1 MSRLK
6 EFVTG
11 SLDTLIAEDKDIQR
25 HFSNEQGQHL
35 DPKGSVYQTR
45 KSLLE
50 ESLNKAYDSKLK
62 AYDKRTFMQ
71 RYVATPLRYL
81 AGAGYAAGTALFLT
95 IPGPAGFGLTGA
107 GVLAGSL
114 ADMIDTYAYVKHGQ
128 MQGRSAFAIAGE
140 DLITKPLAYLP
151 IGTGLLDIYRGRR
164 KFDAKILKHLQPE
177 IRDALSYA
185 KGLFLDRVYTATQ
198 ERKVIPLRA
207 LRDEQYTPIAVRQA
221 A

>member
-11 SLDTLIAEDKDIQR
+11 SLDTLIAQDKDIQR
-25 HFSNEQGQHL
+25 HFLNEQGQPL
-35 DPKGSVYQTR
+35 DPKGSVYQVR
-45 KSLLE
+45 KSMLE
-50 ESLNKAYDSKLK
+50 EALGKAYDSKLK
-62 AYDKRTFMQ
+62 AYDKRTFLQ

-95 IPGPAGFGLTGA
+95 VPGPAGFGLTGA
-107 GVLAGSL
+107 GALAGIL
-114 ADMIDTYAYVKHGQ
+114 ADAIDSYSYVKHGQ
-128 MQGRSAFAIAGE
+128 IKGTGVLGVVAE
-140 DLITKPLAYLP
+140 DLVTKPLAYLP

-164 KFDAKILKHLQPE
+164 KFDSKIMKHLQPQ
-177 IRDALSYA
+177 IQDALSYA

-198 ERKVIPLRA
+198 DRKVIPLRA
-207 LRDEQYTPIAVRQA
+207 LRDEHYTPAALQQA